1 MTTPSNRADR
11 PLAPLLLSLLP
22 GLLAASLA
30 APPVNAAPVGGPNTV
45 RYRAG
50 VVANLCNMVTT
61 DGELAAQNDRTL
73 ISSDISQFGANAYS
87 GSPSPATVA
96 IRSNMGSTAVIVADQ
111 PLLSGT
117 TAASLSQISMNGQSY
132 GSIAKLNTNA
142 DGNLDADINVRF
154 NPQGTAFQNGVY
166 TATAIVT
173 CTDDGNP

>member
-1 MTTPSNRADR
+1 MTTLSNRADR
-11 PLAPLLLSLLP
+11 PLATLLLSLL
-22 GLLAASLA
+22 AASFA
-30 APPVNAAPVGGPNTV
+30 AAPVNAAPVGGPNTV

-50 VVANLCNMVTT
+50 VIANLCNMVTT

-73 ISSDISQFGANAYS
+73 ISSDISQFGASAYS

-117 TAASLSQISMNGQSY
+117 TAASTAQVSMGGQSY
-132 GSIAKLNTNA
+132 GSVSTLNTGA

-154 NPQGTAFQNGVY
+154 TPQGSAFQNGVY

-173 CTDDGNP
+173 CTDNGNP

>member
-1 MTTPSNRADR
+1 MTILRGRADQHR
-11 PLAPLLLSLLP
+11 APLLIA
-22 GLLAASLA
+22 LLAAAIA
-30 APPVNAAPVGGPNTV
+30 APPVSAAPVGGPNTV

-73 ISSDISQFGANAYS
+73 ISSDVSQFGANAYS

-96 IRSNMGSTAVIVADQ
+96 IRTNMGNTAVIVADQ
-111 PLLSGT
+111 PLLSGG
-117 TAASLSQISMNGQSY
+117 TAASVSQVSMNGQSY
-132 GSIAKLNTNA
+132 GSVSKLSTGA

-154 NPQGTAFQNGVY
+154 TPQGSAFQNGVY